1 MGMMIEFAR
10 PDGGKTTGYLA
21 TAGQV
26 RPGIVVIQTINPEHY
41 AIRYASEQNYSGFYA
56 KELQFRKAMRYPP
69 FAALANVLVRSQKQE
84 EALAMS
90 TDLGRLLDPAPDGV
104 RVLGPAEESKYLS
117 RHVEDL
123 RAGRFVIMVLAPE
136 PEKRKLAARILNAH
150 DGEFVGFYGPWSWQ
164 SLDAVDGSS

>member
-1 MGMMIEFAR
+1 MTTSQHQPGDFIAYPTERVVGTIADAKRARAAIE
-10 PDGGKTTGYLA
+10 TLL
-21 TAGQV
+21 
-26 RPGIVVIQTINPEHY
+26 
-41 AIRYASEQNYSGFYA
+41 SEGF
-56 KELQFRKAMRYPP
+56 
-69 FAALANVLVRSQKQE
+69 
-84 EALAMS
+84 
-90 TDLGRLLDPAPDGV
+90 TDSDIDILRGEKDLHRLDPTGEEHGFLARFQRTLI

>member
-1 MGMMIEFAR
+1 MTTNQHERGDFISYPSERVVGTIADAKSARAAIEMLLREGFQDSDIDILR
-10 PDGGKTTGYLA
+10 G
-21 TAGQV
+21 
-26 RPGIVVIQTINPEHY
+26 
-41 AIRYASEQNYSGFYA
+41 EQDVH
-56 KELQFRKAMRYPP
+56 R
-69 FAALANVLVRSQKQE
+69 
-84 EALAMS
+84 
-90 TDLGRLLDPAPDGV
+90 LDPTGEEHGFLARFQRTLI